1 MLSLILYNGSVLRR
15 LQGLLKTQLIFYQRV
30 DRIRSTLSSDLDHAW
45 ASTLIAFT
53 EGKATEIEKSKLI
66 ADMTECLRTY
76 DALELWRDAEEVIRK
91 EVVRKFV
98 KKV

>member
-1 MLSLILYNGSVLRR
+1 MLLLIPYNGFVRS
-15 LQGLLKTQLIFYQRV
+15 IFGSLTEPAQYPAQRI
-30 DRIRSTLSSDLDHAW
+30 DRIRSTLSSDLDYVW
-45 ASTLIAFT
+45 ASTLSVFT

-66 ADMTECLRTY
+66 ADMTDCLRTY

-91 EVVRKFV
+91 EVVRGFV